1 MPCPAVVPSRYS
13 TASEVATFEYV
24 KSLTSMPVPEVL
36 TWSCDALNPVG
47 NEYIVMEKAKGRQL
61 VEVWGE
67 MDQAQKFKLIQTLSG
82 WKASWPQ

>member
-1 MPCPAVVPSRYS
+1 M
-13 TASEVATFEYV
+13 TFLPV
-24 KSLTSMPVPEVL
+24 KSLTSIPVPEVL